1 MIGPWVKLSN
11 KMNDLSPRTTKT
23 VSFLKAKIEAK
34 ELSQKKKKKFMRLHL
49 QTNQSKME
57 WRCGSNRRV
66 PALQVQSPEFKPK
79 SNQKEKIRR

>member
-1 MIGPWVKLSN
+1 
-11 KMNDLSPRTTKT
+11 
-23 VSFLKAKIEAK
+23 
-34 ELSQKKKKKFMRLHL
+34 MRLHL

>member
-34 ELSQKKKKKFMRLHL
+34 ELSQKKKKK
-49 QTNQSKME
+49 S
-57 WRCGSNRRV
+57 
-66 PALQVQSPEFKPK
+66 
-79 SNQKEKIRR
+79 